1 MKNTILLNLMTAL
14 SVYSR
19 AEAYSYGPNPSAC
32 GTMKPCSGMTGGAL
46 AQSSSPPYS
55 ITFDQACYS
64 PTANKLS
71 GKPPK
76 KITIICRMYLDLNA
90 LFIKLER

>member
-1 MKNTILLNLMTAL
+1 MKTAILLNLMTAL
-14 SVYSR
+14 AVYSR
-19 AEAYSYGPNPSAC
+19 VEAYSSGPDRAVC
-32 GTMKPCSGMTGGAL
+32 DTMMPCSGMTGGVA

-55 ITFDQACYS
+55 ITFDQACYG

-76 KITIICRMYLDLNA
+76 TNLPFVVCT
-90 LFIKLER
+90 